1 MKSFVA
7 RIFSIL
13 LISALSTVALAA
25 EVVNVNKADAAA
37 ISQSLVGI
45 GPIKADSIVS
55 YRKKNGRFSS
65 IDDLKNVDGIG
76 PALIKKNKRYLSLNK
91 GAVKGDA
98 QKYAAA
104 KKAALAAKK
113 SKKKVKKVKKPAP
126 KKKTT
131 KTTKKKA
138 TKKKPTEKKKEPTKK
153 KTKKTKPAS

>member
-1 MKSFVA
+1 MKLFVA

-13 LISALSTVALAA
+13 LISALSTVAMAA
-25 EVVNVNKADAAA
+25 EVVNLNKADAAA

-98 QKYAAA
+98 KKYAAA
-104 KKAALAAKK
+104 KKASLAAKK
-113 SKKKVKKVKKPAP
+113 SKKKVKTVKKPTK
-126 KKKTT
+126 KKKTS
-131 KTTKKKA
+131 KTTKKEP
-138 TKKKPTEKKKEPTKK
+138 TKKKKEPTKK